1 MEKFKCCKFLENY
14 AGGCVAWVGNLPY
27 STKHS
32 GLGRQAQAD
41 YEELWK
47 PGQLVEEVYYF

>member
-1 MEKFKCCKFLENY
+1 MLENY